1 MLPADQL
8 HRRGVSAI
16 NTGKVRVA
24 RPLLERALERATD
37 EDLKARVEASLA
49 YVAAETG
56 DPAGGIALCGAAL
69 DRPGLRAETR
79 GIVQSQRALLLMR
92 SGDTLGALTS
102 FGEAID
108 FLSSLPDEKA
118 RAYLN
123 RGGVYLQQGAGEL
136 AASDFAAA
144 MSNFAAAGLVE
155 EVPKAQHNLGYA
167 AFLQGDLVSALRD
180 MEEAGHN
187 LPASSP
193 VLRAISQQDRAEVLM
208 AAGLTR
214 QGLVALDEVARTLGQ
229 HRLHQRRGE
238 AELTIARAALAP
250 DPERALVAARAA
262 RGRFDRARTPALR
275 LKAEA
280 LVHGAEVRLG
290 RTRPSLVQR
299 GDDLASELDALG
311 LRWWALDIRLD
322 TALVALRR
330 GDYDEAHVRLRALRV
345 PRTAP
350 LAVRLRDRD
359 VRAALAERNGRPAAA
374 LGHLRRGLADLH
386 EWQSSFGSLDL
397 QTMVTGHGRRL
408 AVRGLRVASRSRSPR
423 VLFEWSER
431 ARMLASRVQPV
442 RVPHDE
448 EIVADLAELRALAG
462 KEEATRDDRAREAE
476 LRQRVRERAWRTRG
490 SGAYDEPMP
499 LADFQQHLDDRALV
513 AHVVTA
519 DRVVALVV
527 TSARA
532 ITYDLGPRSALDSLL
547 GGLLPGLDMAAAHL
561 PESFARTVRAEATSR
576 LARLDGLLLA
586 PLADELGE
594 RQLVLTPS
602 GPLAT
607 VPWTLL
613 STNRGRP
620 VIVAESATSWA
631 ARTETPL
638 RAGSAGFVAGPR
650 VPQAE
655 SEINAASKVWPGS
668 QVLHGAEASA
678 EAVSRLAGEVD
689 VLHVSAHGRHSS
701 ENPLFSGFELAD
713 GPWFGYDIDQ
723 LERVPDVVLLSA
735 CEVGRS
741 TLRGGE
747 ELIGMTAAWLH
758 AGARC
763 VVASAAAI
771 NDEVAHDVLVQV
783 HEGLADGYRPAA
795 ALARAL
801 LDVDPDGPPAPL
813 VVFG

>member
-1 MLPADQL
+1 MGRRFPAA
-8 HRRGVSAI
+8 RR
-16 NTGKVRVA
+16 
-24 RPLLERALERATD
+24 LLERAREAASSP
-37 EDLKARVEASLA
+37 DLIARIDASSAYMSAEQGDLPGALA
-49 YVAAETG
+49 MCE
-56 DPAGGIALCGAAL
+56 AAL
-69 DRPGLRAETR
+69 SRDGVTFETS
-79 GIVQSQRALLLMR
+79 GVLHSQRALILSRM
-92 SGDTLGALTS
+92 GDASAALESFGTGIAMLSDPVEVAKALT
-102 FGEAID
+102 
-108 FLSSLPDEKA
+108 
-118 RAYLN
+118 N
-123 RGGVYLQQGAGEL
+123 RGMVHVGQGAGQL
-136 AASDFAAA
+136 AAADFTRAVELFEGAGHTVGAA
-144 MSNFAAAGLVE
+144 MAE
-155 EVPKAQHNLGYA
+155 HDLGCA
-167 AFLQGDLVSALRD
+167 DLLRGDLVSALAHMDRVRPIL
-180 MEEAGHN
+180 
-187 LPASSP
+187 LPLSP
-193 VLRAISQQDRAEVLM
+193 VGVAMTNQDQAEVLM

-214 QGLVALDEVARTLGQ
+214 RGLAVLDEVARTFGNHHL
-229 HRLHQRRGE
+229 RQRRGE
-238 AELTIARAALAP
+238 AELTIARASLAR

-262 RGRFDRARTPALR
+262 RARFDRVRTPSWR

-280 LVHGAEVRLG
+280 LVHGAEVRMG
-290 RTRPSLVQR
+290 RTRPSLVPR
-299 GDDLASELDALG
+299 GDDLAAELDALE
-311 LRWWALDIRLD
+311 LRWWAIDIRLD
-322 TALVALRR
+322 SALVVLRR
-330 GDYDEAHVRLRALRV
+330 GDQDEARRRLRTLRV

-350 LAVRLRDRD
+350 LAVRLRERD

-448 EIVADLAELRALAG
+448 EIVADLAELRTLAG

-476 LRQRVRERAWRTRG
+476 LRQHVRERAWRTRG

-527 TSARA
+527 SSARA

-561 PESFARTVRAEATSR
+561 PESFARTVRAESTNR
-576 LARLDGLLLA
+576 LMRLDDLLLA
-586 PLADELGE
+586 PLADELGD

-607 VPWTLL
+607 VPWSLL
-613 STNRGRP
+613 PTNRGRP

-638 RAGSAGFVAGPR
+638 RSGSAGFVAGPR

-655 SEINAASKVWPGS
+655 SETNAASKVWPGS
-668 QVLHGAEASA
+668 QVLHGADASA

-771 NDEVAHDVLVQV
+771 NDEVAHDVLVRV

-801 LDVDPDGPPAPL
+801 LDVDPEGPPAPL